1 MIIIL
6 LYIFTLGCCIGS
18 FINVLVNRLPKCES
32 IISPRSRCL
41 ICGEK
46 IRWYDN
52 IPLIS
57 WLNLSGKCRNCKA
70 PISLTYPFIEFLTGS
85 LFVLNFY
92 SSPTNYENIPLFLKL
107 IMGFIFIFFCIS
119 LSALD
124 FKYFWLPESITSL
137 GLIFG
142 LIVSLITQFAY
153 NLDKFSFIL
162 SIYGGTIGYLFFIFL
177 SILGYFIYKKPVLGG
192 GDAKL
197 SALLG
202 TWLGVKGLLLAI
214 WIAFNAAGIFVL
226 IGLSIKKIKMNQKIP
241 FGIFLAF
248 SGLIVWQF
256 GYDNLLKL
264 VKF

>member
-1 MIIIL
+1 
-6 LYIFTLGCCIGS
+6 
-18 FINVLVNRLPKCES
+18 
-32 IISPRSRCL
+32 
-41 ICGEK
+41 
-46 IRWYDN
+46 
-52 IPLIS
+52 
-57 WLNLSGKCRNCKA
+57 
-70 PISLTYPFIEFLTGS
+70 
-85 LFVLNFY
+85 
-92 SSPTNYENIPLFLKL
+92 
-107 IMGFIFIFFCIS
+107 MGFIFIFFCIS

-153 NLDKFSFIL
+153 NIDKFSFIL

-177 SILGYFIYKKPVLGG
+177 SILGYFIYKKQVLGG